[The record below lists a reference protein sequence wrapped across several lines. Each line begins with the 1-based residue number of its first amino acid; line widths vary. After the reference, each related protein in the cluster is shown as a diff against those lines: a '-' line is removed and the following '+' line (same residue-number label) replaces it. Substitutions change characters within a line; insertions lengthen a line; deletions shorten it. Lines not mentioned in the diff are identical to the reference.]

1 MNLNTFQVVELPENR
16 DIFGRI
22 GAREPKPTPTD
33 LTEDDEV
40 VFQSR
45 RIENRMALMD
55 EAMQEYDRIMTE
67 RELRAQAPPEL
78 EEDLNQ

>member
-22 GAREPKPTPTD
+22 GAREPKPTPTE

-40 VFQSR
+40 IFQSR
-45 RIENRMALMD
+45 RIQNRMAEMD
-55 EAMQEYDRIMTE
+55 EAMQEYDRIMQE
-67 RELRAQAPPEL
+67 RERKAQAPPKV
-78 EEDLNQ
+78 EEDLEQ